1 MIEIATSILNVEEE
15 KAIKTFYNLEAAKT
29 DYFHIDVMD
38 GKFVKDNTFDKMRI
52 YSEQIKSIS
61 NIPLDVHLMVED
73 VKKYIEEFLPVF
85 PCFITIHKE
94 VFDRSEELFDIINF
108 IKEHNVKV
116 GVSIKPKTNIEELYP
131 ILDKVHLVLIMTV
144 EPGKGGQKLIPET
157 IEKISKLCKYREE
170 NNLDFYIE
178 ADGGINLEN
187 IQKVKNVGAD
197 IAVCGTA
204 IINSNN
210 YMETIRNLK
219 Q

>member
-1 MIEIATSILNVEEE
+1 MIEIATSILNVEKE

-38 GKFVKDNTFDKMRI
+38 GKFVKDNTFDKMRT

-94 VFDRSEELFDIINF
+94 VFDSYEELFDIINF

-157 IEKISKLCKYREE
+157 IDKIRKLCKYREE

-187 IQKVKNVGAD
+187 IKELKNVGAD

-210 YMETIRNLK
+210 YMETIDKLK
-219 Q
+219 K